1 MTQPGDDLPIG
12 WVIFASI
19 ACLLV
24 LTFLLIIPTALVL
37 IPLSAAA
44 GALGAIV
51 VGSLAVGDAER
62 EVPADDG
69 TAPDPARRIEG
80 VDPAWPHYLAGQA
93 INDAFA
99 AGKAVQSAVSSIWR
113 GIGSLRDRFANLVDL
128 APRIILGPLMVLP
141 YLAGAAASLGAGAGT
156 LVGGVVTGS
165 AAGVLWVIRR
175 VSVQLVR
182 QVDRVQVWR
191 AGAGATCTA
200 QGCFGFTQQ
209 PTVECDCGRLHI
221 GLRPGHYG
229 VIRRQ
234 CTCGEIIPSTVARAA
249 SSLLL
254 RCPWCRRKLL
264 PGAMLDTDVRVAV
277 IGASDAGKTS
287 FTDAAIGAVRTGVVS
302 AGGSVD
308 VLGSGQSEEYEDDP
322 QCTSARIA
330 LGRQNGT
337 LHLFDAP
344 GRVLDDQLQRVRLY
358 YLRDV
363 QGFALVIDPA
373 AVPWLAG
380 RLHEPLHGDSITV
393 DPVLAYRAVVAQLL
407 DSRTELRRRS
417 LAVVLNKADLLETSF
432 DGPGPAP
439 DSDGIR
445 SWLAARGQNNLVQ
458 AADRDF
464 GSVRY
469 FLATSVGDRSA
480 SAGAALY
487 WLAGR
492 SGLPLPRAAS
502 DTG

>member
-1 MTQPGDDLPIG
+1 
-12 WVIFASI
+12 V
-19 ACLLV
+19 
-24 LTFLLIIPTALVL
+24 
-37 IPLSAAA
+37 
-44 GALGAIV
+44 
-51 VGSLAVGDAER
+51 
-62 EVPADDG
+62 
-69 TAPDPARRIEG
+69 
-80 VDPAWPHYLAGQA
+80 
-93 INDAFA
+93 N
-99 AGKAVQSAVSSIWR
+99 
-113 GIGSLRDRFANLVDL
+113 
-128 APRIILGPLMVLP
+128 
-141 YLAGAAASLGAGAGT
+141 
-156 LVGGVVTGS
+156 
-165 AAGVLWVIRR
+165 
-175 VSVQLVR
+175 
-182 QVDRVQVWR
+182 
-191 AGAGATCTA
+191 
-200 QGCFGFTQQ
+200 
-209 PTVECDCGRLHI
+209 
-221 GLRPGHYG
+221 GH
-229 VIRRQ
+229 
-234 CTCGEIIPSTVARAA
+234 
-249 SSLLL
+249 
-254 RCPWCRRKLL
+254 
-264 PGAMLDTDVRVAV
+264 
-277 IGASDAGKTS
+277 

>member
-1 MTQPGDDLPIG
+1 MTQPGDALPIG

-24 LTFLLIIPTALVL
+24 LTFLLIIPAALVL
-37 IPLSAAA
+37 IPISAAA

-69 TAPDPARRIEG
+69 SAPDPARRVEG

-93 INDAFA
+93 VNDAFA
-99 AGKAVQSAVSSIWR
+99 AGKAVLSSVGGMWR
-113 GIGSLRDRFANLVDL
+113 GIGSLRDRFANLIDL
-128 APRIILGPLMVLP
+128 APQIILRPLMVLP
-141 YLAGAAASLGAGAGT
+141 YLAGAAASLGAAAGA
-156 LVGGVVTGS
+156 LVTGVVTGG
-165 AAGVLWVIRR
+165 AAGALWLARR
-175 VSVQLVR
+175 AGVQLVR
-182 QVDRVQVWR
+182 LVDRVQVWW

-200 QGCFGFTQQ
+200 QGCFGFTQL

-234 CTCGEIIPSTVARAA
+234 CTCGEVIPSTVARAA
-249 SSLLL
+249 PSLLL
-254 RCPWCRRKLL
+254 RCPWCRRQLL
-264 PGAMLDTDVRVAV
+264 PGAMLDADVRVAV
-277 IGASDAGKTS
+277 IGASGAGKTR
-287 FTDAAIGAVRTGVVS
+287 FADAAIGAVRAGVVG

-308 VLGSGQSEEYEDDP
+308 VFGAGQSDDDEDGA

-330 LGRQNGT
+330 IGRRHGT

-344 GRVLDDQLQRVRLY
+344 GRVLDDQLQRIRLY

-363 QGFALVIDPA
+363 QGFALVIDPV
-373 AVPWLAG
+373 AVPRIAG
-380 RLHEPLHGDSITV
+380 HLHEPLHGDSTAV
-393 DPVLAYRAVVAQLL
+393 DPVLTYRAVITQLL
-407 DSRTELRRRS
+407 DSRIELKRRS
-417 LAVVLNKADLLETSF
+417 LAVVLNKADLLEASF
-432 DGPGPAP
+432 EGPGTAP

-469 FLATSVGDRSA
+469 FLAASVGHESA
-480 SAGAALY
+480 SAGAALC

-492 SGLPLPRAAS
+492 SGLPLPTAAS